1 MNSFYE
7 HHKDSINWHYRCFDR
22 IFLNGLIQPF
32 QQPERLI
39 CQHLS
44 PRRATPR
51 SLVHTD
57 ACDHGSP
64 QADGGNRYNPA
75 SASPK
80 PRRNPHS
87 ARSTAPAYVPRFRA
101 LALFG
106 RRPPQCVEGFVM
118 PAAKN
123 LHNNGLT
130 QCGKLYS
137 YSITTSARASRGAG
151 TSRPSA
157 LAVLRLITVSHFV
170 ADCTGRSAGF
180 SPLRTRS
187 T

>member
-80 PRRNPHS
+80 PRRNRHS
-87 ARSTAPAYVPRFRA
+87 AAAPPPHTSRDFVPWRFLDA
-101 LALFG
+101 GGHSAWKG
-106 RRPPQCVEGFVM
+106 SSCRRPKTC
-118 PAAKN
+118 
-123 LHNNGLT
+123 
-130 QCGKLYS
+130 
-137 YSITTSARASRGAG
+137 TTADIRQRGRHA
-151 TSRPSA
+151 
-157 LAVLRLITVSHFV
+157 
-170 ADCTGRSAGF
+170 
-180 SPLRTRS
+180 
-187 T
+187 